1 MLNQS
6 KLPTPMTR
14 AISGS
19 WDWSLGR
26 FLLLETKPFNSFQ
39 SFSSFFFDIFNVVSE
54 MSYSG
59 ARVIYQNTRAGSC
72 LANHK
77 SEITDCDRLT
87 TRFWDIHSQ
96 RRRSLATKTE
106 NNLTICWRQAWTSW
120 AGLGDTKA
128 DNPLWM
134 IWRGREWSIRRK
146 C

>member
-1 MLNQS
+1 
-6 KLPTPMTR
+6 MTV
-14 AISGS
+14 
-19 WDWSLGR
+19 SLINVEPVKVTNTNDKGDIR
-26 FLLLETKPFNSFQ
+26 QLRLESRTLSIAKTKPFNSFQ
-39 SFSSFFFDIFNVVSE
+39 SFSE

-128 DNPLWM
+128 DNPL
-134 IWRGREWSIRRK
+134 
-146 C
+146 

>member
-1 MLNQS
+1 
-6 KLPTPMTR
+6 MTV
-14 AISGS
+14 
-19 WDWSLGR
+19 SLINVEPVKVTNTNDKGDIR
-26 FLLLETKPFNSFQ
+26 QLRLVSRTLSIAKTKPFNSFQ
-39 SFSSFFFDIFNVVSE
+39 SFSSYFFDLFNVVSE

-59 ARVIYQNTRAGSC
+59 ARVIYQNTRAQSC

-128 DNPLWM
+128 DNTL
-134 IWRGREWSIRRK
+134 
-146 C
+146 